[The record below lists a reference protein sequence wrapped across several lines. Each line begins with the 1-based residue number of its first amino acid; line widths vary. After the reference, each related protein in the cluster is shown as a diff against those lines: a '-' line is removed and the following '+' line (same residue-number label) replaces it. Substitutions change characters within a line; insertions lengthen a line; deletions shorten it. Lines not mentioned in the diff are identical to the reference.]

1 MVHWGILGAGKIA
14 GRFAESLVNEPR
26 SILSAI
32 AARKEEKALS
42 FIEKHSA
49 DRYYL
54 SYDELLEDGTID
66 AIYLSLPHALHKEW
80 AIKALCHKKAVLCEK
95 PATLSSRDMLDIK
108 TAAIDNNTLFM
119 EAMKS
124 RFVPLYGEVI
134 RLIDEGKI
142 GTLQSIDSSL
152 CIKAN
157 TEKATYHFQ
166 KGQGGALYDSG
177 IYCASWIQSFAEGDA
192 ILTDIRTVF
201 KDGVDIHVDATLK
214 FRNLYAHLETAFD
227 EMRDKNTILQG
238 DEGRIIIYDHHRPQR
253 ALLQT
258 DYIETLIEKPYIYD
272 DFYTEISHFVDLIEK
287 GETQSPVMSL
297 NDSVSCAAILDTI
310 RHAFY

>member
-1 MVHWGILGAGKIA
+1 MSTEII
-14 GRFAESLVNEPR
+14 
-26 SILSAI
+26 
-32 AARKEEKALS
+32 
-42 FIEKHSA
+42 
-49 DRYYL
+49 
-54 SYDELLEDGTID
+54 DG
-66 AIYLSLPHALHKEW
+66 

-124 RFVPLYGEVI
+124 RFVPLYGEII

-238 DEGRIIIYDHHRPQR
+238 DEGKIIIYDHHRPQR